1 MIYLIDDK
9 KQRQINFG
17 WNTEKLSNYAQIL
30 QPIYSKEELDNLR
43 ETIFSSDNTILFHDS
58 FFDNPINKHDK
69 NSIEIRQELI
79 KYASREKRTVVFFS
93 GSIASRN
100 IEDSIAYLPVE
111 ILYNNLEV
119 FCQNYIGNQGVS
131 LINIIVYGKD
141 YAKEEQLII
150 KNNIWNLLY
159 DCENS
164 SKLIVNQKIINE
176 LDRIKSMTGKEID
189 ANNITIHYFKYRI
202 NEIFSE
208 YNG

>member
-43 ETIFSSDNTILFHDS
+43 ETIFSSDNAILFHDS

-69 NSIEIRQELI
+69 NLIEIRQELI

-119 FCQNYIGNQGVS
+119 FCQNHIGNHGVS
-131 LINIIVYGKD
+131 LVNIIVYGKD

-176 LDRIKSMTGKEID
+176 MDRIKSMTGKEID
-189 ANNITIHYFKYRI
+189 ANNITVQYFKYRL
-202 NEIFSE
+202 NEIFNE